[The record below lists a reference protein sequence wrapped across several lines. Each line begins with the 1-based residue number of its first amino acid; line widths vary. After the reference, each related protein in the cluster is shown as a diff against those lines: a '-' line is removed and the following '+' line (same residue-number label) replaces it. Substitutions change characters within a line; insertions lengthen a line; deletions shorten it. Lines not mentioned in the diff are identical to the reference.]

1 MSQPQETS
9 TATAQA
15 VATTL
20 HAANMKLADKLD
32 AEYLD
37 SGCCDADYGG
47 EGYYISAESEKAFA
61 DMIEPVQRWLDAH
74 FFEGVVASAN
84 EREWVFA
91 SELWQLYT
99 LIFECRASQINN
111 DLRPAHERLLGAHER
126 YLRRKAIA
134 EMSDEELEERATLAD
149 PRIDLDLPIGVR
161 FSQWLDE
168 VCEEEGHECQDYSIG
183 SDMESPYEWCPGCM
197 LRDELTTE
205 YNKIKYELFPP
216 PPPPPRPVFDAAA
229 WRAQEAAKFTAWLE
243 GQQQMIKDIVRDG
256 GKEAKWI
263 VKDLY
268 YGQQICW
275 TSMLDDLDPGWEEK
289 SRVAGLQ
296 KQAEEDAKRR
306 ADAARAALLGPPCP
320 LRSAPT
326 TKPKTNFHRPSNS
339 FQARG
344 GGGERSGHES
354 SRRPVIPDKVAAPE
368 AVRAVA
374 CNKMPEWETPPAHWP
389 EGVRCAGGEPYMHSA
404 KYRKWLK
411 VSFEEA
417 GIKEPVST
425 ITAPTTGGGAGAPES
440 ESEEEFDVSFL
451 AKKRK

>member
-1 MSQPQETS
+1 MSQPQET

-20 HAANMKLADKLD
+20 HAANMKLADNLD

-84 EREWVFA
+84 EREWTFA
-91 SELWQLYT
+91 SELWGLYT
-99 LIFECRASQINN
+99 LIFECRAPHINN

-161 FSQWLDE
+161 FADWLRE
-168 VCEEEGHECQDYSIG
+168 VCDEEGHECQDYSVG

-197 LRDELTTE
+197 LLDALTME
-205 YNKIKYELFPP
+205 YNRIKNELFPP
-216 PPPPPRPVFDAAA
+216 PPPPPRPIFDAAA
-229 WRAQEAAKFTAWLE
+229 WKAQEAAKFTAWLE
-243 GQQQMIKDIVRDG
+243 GQQQMIKDIVRGG
-256 GKEAKWI
+256 GKEAKWL

-275 TSMLDDLDPGWEEK
+275 TAMLDDLDPDWEEK
-289 SRVAGLQ
+289 TRIAGLQ
-296 KQAEEDAKRR
+296 KLAEDEARRR
-306 ADAARAALLGPPCP
+306 AEAARAALMGPPP
-320 LRSAPT
+320 TPT
-326 TKPKTNFHRPSNS
+326 TKPKTNFHRPTS
-339 FQARG
+339 FQARN
-344 GGGERSGHES
+344 GGGERSGHGS
-354 SRRPVIPDKVAAPE
+354 SRHVIPDKVAAPE

-374 CNKMPEWETPPAHWP
+374 CNKMPTWETPPAHWP

-417 GIKEPVST
+417 GIKEPAT
-425 ITAPTTGGGAGAPES
+425 GGAGAAEPEPEEES
-440 ESEEEFDVSFL
+440 EDEFDASFL